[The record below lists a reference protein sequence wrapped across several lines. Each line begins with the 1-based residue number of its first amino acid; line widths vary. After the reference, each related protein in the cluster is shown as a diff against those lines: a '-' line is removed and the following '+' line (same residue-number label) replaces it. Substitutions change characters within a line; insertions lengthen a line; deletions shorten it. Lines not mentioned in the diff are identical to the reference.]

1 MSDTNVFQGQVGPQG
16 PLSDGVT
23 TVPRVGKEGALC
35 VSGYHGRHYEQA
47 YRKAIF
53 TGANQAAA
61 TWSVALNTIH
71 TGLVLSNPAGSLV
84 NLVVLRA
91 SFALSVAPVGIASIG
106 LFGGY
111 LAAGITVHTTPLT
124 AYSTFVGGVVT
135 ASGKI
140 DAAATLVGTPAWLE
154 QILNGFTAGA
164 LPGAGQVVAD
174 LGGLYVVPPGG
185 YFGIGAL
192 TAAVGFGSITWAEVT
207 I

>member
-1 MSDTNVFQGQVGPQG
+1 LSDVFQAQVGNQG

-23 TVPRVGKEGALC
+23 TVPRAGKEGALC
-35 VSGYHGRHYEQA
+35 VSEYHGRHYEQA

-61 TWSVALNTIH
+61 TWSVALNATH

-106 LFGGY
+106 LFGGF

-124 AYSTFVGGVVT
+124 PYSTFIGSGAT
-135 ASGKI
+135 PSGKI
-140 DAAATLVGTPAWLE
+140 DSAATLPGTPVWLE
-154 QILNGFTAGA
+154 QILSGFTAGA
-164 LPGAGQVVAD
+164 LPGAGQVVDD
-174 LGGLYVVPPGG
+174 LGGLFIVPPGG
-185 YFGIGAL
+185 YVGIGAL
-192 TAAVGFGSITWAEVT
+192 TAALGFGSISWAEVA